1 MQHDGSRI
9 TCKVLSEIIHKTGR
23 TSLVAQMVRNLPE
36 MQETWIQALG
46 WEDPLEKKMA
56 THSSI
61 FAWEIPWTEEP
72 GRLQSMGFQR
82 VEHD

>member
-36 MQETWIQALG
+36 MQETRIQALG

-56 THSSI
+56 THSTI
-61 FAWEIPWTEEP
+61 LALRIPRTDSLVDYSP
-72 GRLQSMGFQR
+72 
-82 VEHD
+82 